1 MLLPVSPS
9 LNFWYYLAIIS
20 SLSWVFS
27 SLAMDFIKKTTR
39 PVSVFLIS
47 TLVLSWFT
55 SNSVLSKFYFSLQR
69 NPETDRFFHGYE
81 GAGKTIGYVLLLF
94 GNVGLYYFSEK
105 SVACLLT
112 FLFLSFYCLCCLLCI
127 QPYTDFGTL
136 EFLLSATLNQTLNL
150 FGLRSSST
158 WLVMVACIGIAGLR
172 YCLEPVHSPGE
183 ATSGEAQ
190 LESGQLL
197 PTACEEEPPPLG
209 AQLVNKDPSQ
219 FGCILELALSGST
232 NPLLEGDFIGRL
244 KIPPKRGPVKKK
256 LIPESFMSRV
266 ARLRNTNYS

>member
-1 MLLPVSPS
+1 MLLPVSPG

-27 SLAMDFIKKTTR
+27 SLAMDFIKKTTL
-39 PVSVFLIS
+39 PISVFLIS

-55 SNSVLSKFYFSLQR
+55 SNFALSKLYLSLQR

-81 GAGKTIGYVLLLF
+81 GAGKTIAYVPLLF
-94 GNVGLYYFSEK
+94 GNVVLYYFSEK
-105 SVACLLT
+105 SVACMLT

-127 QPYTDFGTL
+127 QPYTDFGAL
-136 EFLLSATLNQTLNL
+136 DFLLSATLNQTLNL
-150 FGLRSSST
+150 FGLRSSYT

-172 YCLEPVHSPGE
+172 YCLEPVHAPGE
-183 ATSGEAQ
+183 ATSDEADQ

-197 PTACEEEPPPLG
+197 PTACKEEPPPLG
-209 AQLVNKDPSQ
+209 AQLANKDPSQ

-244 KIPPKRGPVKKK
+244 KIPPKRGPVNKKR
-256 LIPESFMSRV
+256 IPESFTGRL
-266 ARLRNTNYS
+266 ARLRSTN